1 MEEIAVQSV
10 VECPSEE
17 CAKDVMKMVVTTN
30 KFINKKNNMIGIII
44 IILVGIVTIVG
55 VIDILKQTKDK

>member
-1 MEEIAVQSV
+1 MEEIAVQSE

-17 CAKDVMKMVVTTN
+17 CVKDVMKMVVTTN
-30 KFINKKNNMIGIII
+30 KLINKKNTMIGIII

>member
-1 MEEIAVQSV
+1 VA
-10 VECPSEE
+10 CPSEE

-30 KFINKKNNMIGIII
+30 KLINKKNNMIGIII

-55 VIDILKQTKDK
+55 VIDILKQTKNK

>member
-1 MEEIAVQSV
+1 MEEIAVQSEV
-10 VECPSEE
+10 ACPSKE

-30 KFINKKNNMIGIII
+30 KLINKKNNMIGIII

-55 VIDILKQTKDK
+55 VIDILKQTKNK

>member
-10 VECPSEE
+10 VECPSVE

-30 KFINKKNNMIGIII
+30 KLINKKNNMIGIII

-55 VIDILKQTKDK
+55 VIDILKQTKNK